1 MAVELT
7 TIEGV
12 PLIRTG
18 TYELSSGT
26 RTFAEEDLRAAA
38 DAWSTD
44 PAVKDPRVKID
55 SVAAALGLDDAAH
68 GGEPAFGRFTNLRVS
83 EDGQTLLADFVG
95 PKSVAAAMTW
105 AYPSL
110 SIEGPPP
117 GWVSATG
124 RAHELVV
131 SAVALL
137 GVHWPGVTTL
147 DDFHEFLTDGPKIE
161 ATKDAPE
168 AVLAR
173 TAPMVRAGL
182 DVDLVARRFV
192 DGVDSGTIER
202 PEGVEQAWSLWVTA
216 IRLDDA
222 GKPYLKVIDE
232 QTGNLFRVDF
242 TVKGSEVTFGEFV
255 EVIEQDVPVAARA
268 ADAPRPA
275 APLAR
280 WGSREALRAAVQT
293 IENEEASS
301 MTEEQR
307 RDLAAAHGLDP
318 DTATEEQVIEAVVA
332 AVHVEPDPEPVE
344 PNPDPD
350 PEPVVR
356 EPEPALTAT
365 VSRAQWEQQ
374 QREVAELRAKVA
386 EREAREARERRDG
399 LITAA
404 LTDGRLA
411 PSERQT
417 WREQLDAA
425 PEATEHLLA
434 SLRPGAVP
442 VHERGHDGSDA
453 VAAGVEGTGWFD
465 HGTEG

>member
-1 MAVELT
+1 
-7 TIEGV
+7 
-12 PLIRTG
+12 
-18 TYELSSGT
+18 
-26 RTFAEEDLRAAA
+26 
-38 DAWSTD
+38 
-44 PAVKDPRVKID
+44 
-55 SVAAALGLDDAAH
+55 
-68 GGEPAFGRFTNLRVS
+68 
-83 EDGQTLLADFVG
+83 
-95 PKSVAAAMTW
+95 
-105 AYPSL
+105 
-110 SIEGPPP
+110 
-117 GWVSATG
+117 
-124 RAHELVV
+124 
-131 SAVALL
+131 
-137 GVHWPGVTTL
+137 
-147 DDFHEFLTDGPKIE
+147 
-161 ATKDAPE
+161 
-168 AVLAR
+168 
-173 TAPMVRAGL
+173 
-182 DVDLVARRFV
+182 
-192 DGVDSGTIER
+192 
-202 PEGVEQAWSLWVTA
+202 VTA

-453 VAAGVEGTGWFD
+453 VAAGVEGTGWFN